1 MPHLDSAHIYGQD
14 VVDEIT
20 YSVFTPDELATI
32 RRFIAILPD
41 RGVSARLA
49 VKLCGYFPH
58 CASSVIDAMST
69 AFRDV
74 QGATANGVNPSG
86 LITAGPS
93 VKLIAQWLFGLIPD
107 DFMPTQAIVDKCN
120 DLFYGNARIDVIAG

>member
-32 RRFIAILPD
+32 RRLIAILPD
-41 RGVSARLA
+41 MGISAQLTM
-49 VKLCGYFPH
+49 KLCREFPYN
-58 CASSVIDAMST
+58 ASTAIDAMST

-74 QGATANGVNPSG
+74 MSSTDHGACPSG
-86 LITAGPS
+86 IITAGPS
-93 VKLIAQWLFGLIPD
+93 VELIALWLFGLVPD

-120 DLFYGNARIDVIAG
+120 DLFYGNARIAVIAG